1 MADLIGHSIGRYHIV
16 ERLGEGGMAVVY
28 KAFDTRL
35 EREVAI
41 KVIRMENFGM
51 AVVEQMLKRFE
62 REAKT
67 LARLSHPNIVKF
79 SITTFAKECLW
90 LRHVEKLPLIFPV
103 WLRLVRVRNTMC
115 R

>member
-1 MADLIGHSIGRYHIV
+1 MPDLTNHDIGRYHV
-16 ERLGEGGMAVVY
+16 LERLGEGGMATVY

-35 EREVAI
+35 DRDVAI
-41 KVIRMENFGM
+41 KFIRVDQFAP
-51 AVVEQMLKRFE
+51 AVLEHMLKRFE